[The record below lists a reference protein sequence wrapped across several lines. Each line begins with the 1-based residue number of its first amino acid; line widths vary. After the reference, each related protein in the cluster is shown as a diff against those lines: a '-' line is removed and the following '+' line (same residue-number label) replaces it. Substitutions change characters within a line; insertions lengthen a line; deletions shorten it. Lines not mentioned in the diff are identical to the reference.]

1 MNFKI
6 SLYILLIAFTLLV
19 IAMILC
25 ANKSVNMSAL
35 FAGITCAVC
44 CMGLCFSLKNY

>member
-1 MNFKI
+1 MSFKI

-35 FAGITCAVC
+35 FAGIACIVC
-44 CMGLCFSLKNY
+44 CIGIGFCFY